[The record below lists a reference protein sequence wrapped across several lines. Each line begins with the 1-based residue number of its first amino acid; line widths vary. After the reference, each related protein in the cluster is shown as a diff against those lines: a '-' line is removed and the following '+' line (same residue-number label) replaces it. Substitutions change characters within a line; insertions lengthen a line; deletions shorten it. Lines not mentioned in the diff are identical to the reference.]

1 MSIIAIAGRAGSG
14 KDTVGTVIQYLT
26 STFPI
31 GTKTPFNI
39 KENYSSTSNWQV
51 KKFADKLKDIVCIL
65 IGCTREQ
72 LENQDFKNTELG
84 EEWNTKFY
92 YITDNQG
99 GILEKHYSIE
109 EAKEFLPYWDDSI
122 TVNYP
127 PEIEEVEQIL
137 TPRLLLQVLGTE
149 CGRDIIHPNIW
160 VNSLFSEYVV
170 HPKGTAHDLKDWS
183 KLYTHKECKNCKKQY
198 SGWKRQY
205 LCKECI
211 EDDSIQF
218 YPNWLITDMRFP
230 NEYDAVKSR
239 GGITIRVIREFY
251 EFSNNNHEWGDKEC
265 RQGKLL
271 KVNADLY
278 SKEES
283 NKVWRDF
290 LKENAHQSEIALD
303 QHQFDY
309 EIINDGSIEDL
320 IEKVKQILIKE
331 KII

>member
-1 MSIIAIAGRAGSG
+1 MSIISINGRISSG
-14 KDTVGTVIQYLT
+14 KDTVGKIIQYYI
-26 STFPI
+26 FC
-31 GTKTPFNI
+31 KTGYCGAKASIEDCIDYLNGKYSP
-39 KENYSSTSNWQV
+39 ENYVEQISNWQV

-72 LENQDFKNTELG
+72 LEDQDFKNTKLG

-137 TPRLLLQVLGTE
+137 TPRLLLQLLGTE
-149 CGRDIIHPNIW
+149 CGRDIIHPSIW
-160 VNSLFSEYVV
+160 VNALMSEYVNQLNWNN
-170 HPKGTAHDLKDWS
+170 GG
-183 KLYTHKECKNCKKQY
+183 KEGF
-198 SGWKRQY
+198 S
-205 LCKECI
+205 
-211 EDDSIQF
+211 
-218 YPNWLITDMRFP
+218 NWIITDMRFP
-230 NEYDAVKSR
+230 NEMEAVKER
-239 GGITIRVIREFY
+239 GGITIRVHR
-251 EFSNNNHEWGDKEC
+251 
-265 RQGKLL
+265 
-271 KVNADLY
+271 DLH
-278 SKEES
+278 
-283 NKVWRDF
+283 NG
-290 LKENAHQSEIALD
+290 NAHISPIPHPSETALD
-303 QHQFDY
+303 DSEFDY